1 MTQNNGKVIEIESSE
16 EISERVSLQ
25 MIEHLLFKIT
35 YWEIP
40 GRIRN
45 IKYIHH
51 YAMGAAAAII
61 LFDTTKSASFERAQ
75 SILENLEVCDIPFKV
90 LVGNKVRNTLCK
102 VDLLNTKKNIT
113 PVLQKD
119 AELLAKNFKC
129 EYYPCKFF
137 LFVN

>member
-25 MIEHLLFKIT
+25 MIEHLLFRIT

-40 GRIRN
+40 GRDRN

-51 YAMGAAAAII
+51 YAIGAAAAII

-75 SILENLEVCDIPFKV
+75 SILESLEVCEIPFKV
-90 LVGNKVRNTLCK
+90 LVGNKVIEFYIRL
-102 VDLLNTKKNIT
+102 I
-113 PVLQKD
+113 
-119 AELLAKNFKC
+119 F
-129 EYYPCKFF
+129 
-137 LFVN
+137 

>member
-40 GRIRN
+40 GRDRN

-51 YAMGAAAAII
+51 YGVGAVAAII
-61 LFDTTKSASFERAQ
+61 LFDTTKVASFERAQ
-75 SILENLEVCDIPFKV
+75 SILESIEVCDIPFKV
-90 LVGNKVRNTLCK
+90 LVGNKVN
-102 VDLLNTKKNIT
+102 
-113 PVLQKD
+113 
-119 AELLAKNFKC
+119 
-129 EYYPCKFF
+129 KFSSI
-137 LFVN
+137 